1 MNKVMRISVLLLCG
15 FWGLSVNASIREQT
29 MKLYV
34 GQSEFIADSSITR
47 IAVGSDEVLNAVG
60 IDRKGVLLTGIKT
73 GDTTIKVWRG
83 NSLQTINTHI
93 YPANLPKMLQDIRVF
108 IQDFPNTSAR
118 ILGDRIVVDGSHL
131 DAASKNKIDTF
142 LAQFNYVT
150 NLTTAKSQNPDA
162 TDQRMIY
169 FDVKI
174 LEISKS
180 NLENLGIQWSNQTDG
195 LTVGVAGDLK
205 KSKPYING
213 AVSEDF
219 IGAKISPFASY
230 VGLASTLTSK
240 INLMESQGLAKLIAH
255 PVLSCKNGGT
265 ANFLSGGQVPFN
277 VASANGTPAVEFKEY
292 GIKLTVAPVIQPDN
306 SIVAKLT
313 SEFSEVDSSV
323 TVDGTPGLLTRRTET
338 EFSLNDGQ
346 TIMLSGLN
354 SLQKTKSHTNVPSL
368 HKIPVVGGLFK
379 NRASTDKQTEL
390 VFVVTPTIYSES
402 DSHTKIL
409 EKTNSIIQQ
418 SNESNDLLPKDFFNS
433 TENRIY
439 FDKHPTKQ

>member
-1 MNKVMRISVLLLCG
+1 MNKAIRISILLLCG
-15 FWGLSVNASIREQT
+15 IWGLSVNANIREQT

-60 IDRKGVLLTGIKT
+60 IDKKGVLLTGIKT

-108 IQDFPNTSAR
+108 IQDFSNTSAR

-131 DAASKNKIDTF
+131 DADSKNKIDTF

-195 LTVGVAGDLK
+195 LTIGVAGDLK
-205 KSKPYING
+205 KSQPYING
-213 AVSEDF
+213 TAGESF

-313 SEFSEVDSSV
+313 SEFSEVDASV

-338 EFSLNDGQ
+338 EFNLNDGQ

-354 SLQKTKSHTNVPSL
+354 ALQKTKSHTNVPSL

-379 NRASTDKQTEL
+379 NRAGTDKQTEL
-390 VFVVTPTIYSES
+390 VFVVTPTIYSE
-402 DSHTKIL
+402 TKSQTKLL
-409 EKTNSIIQQ
+409 EKTNTIIQQ
-418 SNESNDLLPKDFFNS
+418 SNEQNELLPKDFFNS

-439 FDKHPTKQ
+439 FDKHSTKQ